1 MAIVALV
8 DTPNIF
14 AVGVFTSAHV
24 DQEVGSMGYFRTA
37 ILLAAMTA
45 LFMGIGYLVGGQMG
59 MVVAFLVAAATNLF
73 AYWRSDKMVLSMYGA
88 REVDE
93 RAAPDFTGWCGSSRR
108 MPGSRCPRSSS
119 WTIRSRTRL
128 PLGAIQSMQPSRSP
142 LGCSSG

>member
-1 MAIVALV
+1 MSAIVRLPEVAIVALV

-14 AVGVFTSAHV
+14 AVGVFTSAHG

-45 LFMGIGYLVGGQMG
+45 LFMGIGYLVGGQSG

-73 AYWRSDKMVLSMYGA
+73 AYWRSDKMVLSRYGG

-93 RAAPDFTGWCGSSRR
+93 GAPPELYGLVGQLARGAGLP
-108 MPGSRCPRSSS
+108 MPRV
-119 WTIRSRTRL
+119 
-128 PLGAIQSMQPSRSP
+128 
-142 LGCSSG
+142 